1 MSIDLAMNIDLA
13 GIRIPDSKLARE
25 ILELVGDIEPPLLF
39 TIRAACTTGAPWQAS
54 VAD

>member
-1 MSIDLAMNIDLA
+1 MNIDLTMNIDLA

-25 ILELVGDIEPPLLF
+25 IMDLVRGTEPPLLF
-39 TIRAACTTGAPWQAS
+39 TIRAASITGAPWQAS